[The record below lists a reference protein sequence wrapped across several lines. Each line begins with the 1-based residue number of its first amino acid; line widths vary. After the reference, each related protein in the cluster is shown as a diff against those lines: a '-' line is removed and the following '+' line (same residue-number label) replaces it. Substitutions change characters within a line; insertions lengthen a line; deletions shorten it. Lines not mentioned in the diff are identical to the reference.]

1 MKSILLKVFKDEY
14 KIVGDYLKWNLLCYQ
29 RYTIIHYYTL
39 WVHDVF
45 IVIYEYI
52 INNCCWFLNNSY
64 RDCCLRMKLFDRI
77 ISKNWLT
84 PVFCAHLIKC
94 NLKLSARIVLL
105 LSSFILLSRFSM
117 KSILLFM
124 KVEVRKEHKAIL
136 SRESYLP
143 VDVHS
148 VVNVTR
154 VSYSTKNH
162 VEYCEIDR

>member
-1 MKSILLKVFKDEY
+1 M
-14 KIVGDYLKWNLLCYQ
+14 GDDLKWNLLCYQ

-52 INNCCWFLNNSY
+52 INKCCWFLNNSY
-64 RDCCLRMKLFDRI
+64 RDCYLRMKLFDRI

-84 PVFCAHLIKC
+84 PVSCAHLIKC